1 MHSRQRPLKP
11 LQSKSCVC
19 SSSTTSSSL
28 ASASMRM
35 HEVRVNTM
43 IQTQVPCSSPSF
55 LKGSDHAASQSPSH
69 TIANGLA
76 CISLS
81 PTVRLAMLR
90 LCIYIYI
97 HIFKYIL
104 YLFDLIYIGNA
115 SATSNSKSSQEAPIS
130 ILAPQ
135 GVNMLLFSACSPMC
149 TSCTR

>member
-90 LCIYIYI
+90 LCIYIN
-97 HIFKYIL
+97 
-104 YLFDLIYIGNA
+104 IYIYLNIYCTYLIL
-115 SATSNSKSSQEAPIS
+115 SIFEMPVQQATARVHKRHR
-130 ILAPQ
+130 
-135 GVNMLLFSACSPMC
+135 SPFWHHKV
-149 TSCTR
+149 